1 MLTSLNVD
9 LKDINDFRKTAI
21 VNDGLLKLNVYIAT
35 SQEPRLA
42 DTGTVK

>member
-35 SQEPRLA
+35 SQEPRLD